1 MSKVR
6 QRSHK
11 ALVTWQKL
19 SKKADRDNHFNSRGF
34 RNKLCNAFG
43 YPSYSGTKDRGRK
56 IR

>member
-6 QRSHK
+6 QRKHK

-19 SKKADRDNHFNSRGF
+19 SKKADRDNHYNSRGF
-34 RNKLCNAFG
+34 RNKLYNAFG